1 MLMQQRAVSL
11 PIVTPGQRSPYFTS
25 QIRGLTVKEYD
36 EHLSSLS
43 KENINLK
50 VQIYFMEEQM
60 GHISSADKEDPINKI
75 IELKVMCSFSLRVFV
90 CAASV
95 TAEHL

>member
-1 MLMQQRAVSL
+1 MLMQQCAVSF
-11 PIVTPGQRSPYFTS
+11 PVVTPDPRSPHFTP
-25 QIRGLTVKEYD
+25 QIRGLTVEEYD

-50 VQIYFMEEQM
+50 VRIYFMEEQM
-60 GHISSADKEDPINKI
+60 GHVSSADKEDPINKI

>member
-36 EHLSSLS
+36 EHLSHLRGD
-43 KENINLK
+43 NINLTL
-50 VQIYFMEEQM
+50 QIYFMEEKM
-60 GHISSADKEDPINKI
+60 ANISSADKEYPVKKI